1 MSAEH
6 AIVCRD
12 VATRFGPHWV
22 HRHLDLEVRAGE
34 ILSIVGGSGSGKTTL
49 LRAMVGLVPH
59 VEGEIRILG
68 SSLAQLRGRAAVA
81 LRRRWG
87 MLFQQGALFSAL
99 TIFENIAFPMREWGG
114 LSERDIRELVSLKLQ
129 MVGLRPADAYKLPA
143 ELSGGMVKRA
153 ALARA
158 LALEA
163 EILFLDEPTSGL
175 DPITAA
181 DFDDLLRDVHRDVGL
196 TVVMVSH
203 DLDSIAATSDR
214 IAVLSKGK
222 VLTIGSLQEVAEV
235 DDPYVREFFHGE
247 RGERVLKAL
256 RC

>member
-99 TIFENIAFPMREWGG
+99 TVFENIAFPMREWGG

-181 DFDDLLRDVHRDVGL
+181 DFDDLLRDVHRDVDL

-214 IAVLSKGK
+214 IAVLSQGK

>member
-1 MSAEH
+1 M
-6 AIVCRD
+6 VCRD

-99 TIFENIAFPMREWGG
+99 TVFENIAFPMREWGG

-158 LALEA
+158 LALES

-214 IAVLSKGK
+214 IAVLSQGK

-247 RGERVLKAL
+247 RGERLLKAL